1 MPTRE
6 KYSSEMLGGLSSH
19 MIINGE
25 AIPYPNPNRRW
36 GHKIVQNGKHLC
48 VDGYEWVR
56 GYWRITLRSVLYF
69 LCPFA

>member
-1 MPTRE
+1 
-6 KYSSEMLGGLSSH
+6 

-36 GHKIVQNGKHLC
+36 GHKIVQNGKHLY

-56 GYWRITLRSVLYF
+56 GYWRITPRSVWYF
-69 LCPFA
+69 LFPFA